1 MTSHTSA
8 YFGATYLDPLQA
20 EGLLNDELALMV
32 ANAGHK
38 KKSLLALSFSPDLL
52 VLYGAIEQYA

>member
-20 EGLLNDELALMV
+20 EGQLNDELTLMV

-38 KKSLLALSFSPDLL
+38 KKSLLALSSSFILF
-52 VLYGAIEQYA
+52 VLYGAVP